1 MEAHIIIIIIC
12 YNTWR
17 CIDLPINQPSC
28 IMMWNYLDGCKNL
41 KKKKKEEEEEEEEER
56 KEPFHSR
63 VNYLVPL
70 QIMYRRI
77 L

>member
-1 MEAHIIIIIIC
+1 MELFR
-12 YNTWR
+12 WM
-17 CIDLPINQPSC
+17 Q
-28 IMMWNYLDGCKNL
+28 KL
-41 KKKKKEEEEEEEEER
+41 KKKKKKEEEEEEEEEER